1 MTSDKPT
8 SSAPNAAT
16 VGSDLTAEA
25 SALAHAVGK
34 QDLSGMSHE
43 LRTPLNAII
52 GYSELLIDQ
61 AADTGR
67 QEMVAD
73 LEKIRDAGRHLL
85 SVIERLLDR
94 ADDPTDEDTS
104 GS

>member
-1 MTSDKPT
+1 MTSDEPT
-8 SSAPNAAT
+8 VTEPNAAT
-16 VGSDLTAEA
+16 VGSDLSAED
-25 SALAHAVGK
+25 SALARAAGG
-34 QDLSGMSHE
+34 QGLSGLSHE

-67 QEMVAD
+67 PEMVAD

-85 SVIERLLDR
+85 AVIERMLER
-94 ADDPTDEDTS
+94 AEDTTDQD
-104 GS
+104 